1 MQALEDLFNK
11 ISKKQTE
18 PKGPVRERWLI
29 VGLGNPGDKYA
40 QNWHNLG
47 WMALDVFAQKHG
59 ADIRRIQFKG
69 LTDKVRIGDIE
80 AILLKP
86 TTYMNLSGESV
97 REACDFYKIPPDH
110 VLVLVDDID
119 LALGVIRLRDRG
131 SSAHHNGMKSV
142 IQHLGTDQFPRLR
155 LGFGPQDR
163 HKDIVDV
170 VLSDIPKNQQKIV
183 FEQLTTAAD
192 GIPMILKQGVEKAQS
207 KLNGQASETLRRQEE
222 EAREARRRAK
232 EREALL
238 KKMEQAERDD
248 IKDTETENPTNNR
261 E

>member
-11 ISKKQTE
+11 IA
-18 PKGPVRERWLI
+18 PKRETPAGPVKERWLV

-40 QNWHNLG
+40 RNWHNLG
-47 WMALDVFAQKHG
+47 WMALDIFAEKHR
-59 ADIRRIQFKG
+59 AEIRRIQFKG
-69 LTDKVRIGDIE
+69 LTGKVRIGDIE

-97 REACDFYKIPPDH
+97 REACDFYKIPPEN

-119 LALGVIRLRDRG
+119 LALGVIRLRDKG
-131 SSAHHNGMKSV
+131 GAAHHNGMKSV
-142 IQHLGTDQFPRLR
+142 IQHLGTEAFPRLR

-170 VLSDIPKNQQKIV
+170 VLSDIPKKYQEVV
-183 FEQLTTAAD
+183 FEQLTTAAE
-192 GIPMILKQGVEKAQS
+192 GIPLILQEGVEQAQS
-207 KLNGQASETLRRQEE
+207 KLNGQASATLRKREA

-232 EREALL
+232 EREAML
-238 KKMEQAERDD
+238 KKLEAAERDD
-248 IKDTETENPTNNR
+248 VTTEDETDA
-261 E
+261 